1 MQPRID
7 SELAKSALAFAEIG
21 FAVFPVT
28 KRGKVPLVAEW
39 QIAATADMSTVSHW
53 WERWPEANIAVH
65 CGKSGLVVIDI
76 DPRNG
81 GDSTFER
88 LCGERGD
95 GWISPFKVITGG
107 DGLHL
112 YYMASTGKGIP
123 STLGAG
129 IDVKRGNGYVLA
141 PPSLHPSGKR
151 YAFDGCTLFGGEVDF
166 VPGLPEW
173 CYRGAETGLA
183 VSEDWTATVR
193 QLDPETPA
201 NVSRVVSALE
211 CIDANCSRDEWRNI
225 LFAIL
230 STGWSCAPDICREW
244 SLTAPK
250 LFEEDALQNIVDSA
264 KDKPDGITL
273 GTLFAKATVAG
284 WNDPTKIRAGY
295 ESYGDIS
302 NGRRFANRFRGRF
315 LYTHATASWYVWDG
329 QRWKPC
335 DAGESMAAAKEI
347 ADECIS
353 ETLSRLKDE
362 GTEVAKRNH
371 TQALGVHRSI
381 QKLEAML
388 KAASSEPGMSI
399 AHPGLFDT
407 DPHKLNVRNGV
418 LDLKTGELLP
428 AVPEMYGSRLAG
440 VEYDRIAQCPMWQD
454 FVQSVMY
461 DDFEMVSFLQR
472 MCGYALTGL
481 VDEEKLFFFYGTGAN
496 GKSVF
501 ANVLLAVFGEYGVT
515 VRAALLA
522 RDHRSGGGDAEREKA
537 RLPGARIALMN
548 ETGQADVWDDQR
560 TKEMVSREN
569 ISARQ
574 LYAESFEFRPS
585 HKLFIR
591 GNHQPGAMDISDG
604 FWRRIVLIGFT
615 RQFSEAERVPD
626 LDRQIIER
634 ELPGVLAW
642 MVDGCRDWQ
651 KHKLQIPARVTAAVN
666 AYRKDTDLLG
676 EWITSECV
684 RSSEVEGVS
693 SELFTSYVDFL
704 KAANVK
710 APSRSV
716 FGRQL
721 VHLGFHKRESNGKTF
736 YVGLAIRCPFDSDEL

>member
-21 FAVFPVT
+21 LAVFPVA
-28 KRGKVPLVAEW
+28 KGGKVPLVAEW
-39 QIAATADMSTVSHW
+39 QIAATTDKSTVSHW

-81 GDSTFER
+81 GDLTFER
-88 LCGERGD
+88 LCGERGE

-151 YAFDGCTLFGGEVDF
+151 YSFEGCTLFGGELDF

-193 QLDPETPA
+193 QLDPETPE
-201 NVSRVVSALE
+201 NVSRVASALE
-211 CIDANCSRDEWRNI
+211 FIDANCSRAEWRNI

-230 STGWSCAPDICREW
+230 STGWSCAPDICRDW
-244 SLTAPK
+244 SLTAPE
-250 LFEEDALQNIVDSA
+250 LFDDDALQNIVGSA
-264 KDKPDGITL
+264 KDRPDGITL
-273 GTLFAKATVAG
+273 GTLFAKAAAGG
-284 WNDPTKIRAGY
+284 WNDPKKIRAGF

-302 NGRRFANRFRGRF
+302 NGRRFADRFRGQLLF
-315 LYTHATASWYVWDG
+315 VHATSNWFMWDG
-329 QRWKPC
+329 LRWQPC
-335 DAGESMAAAKEI
+335 QAGEAMAAAKAI
-347 ADECIS
+347 ADECLD
-353 ETLSRLKDE
+353 EAHGRLKDD
-362 GTEVAKRNH
+362 GTEAAKRGY
-371 TQALGVHRSI
+371 TQALAVHRSI

-388 KAASSEPGMSI
+388 KAAGSEPGMSI

-418 LDLKTGELLP
+418 LDLKTGKLLP
-428 AVPEMYGSRLAG
+428 AMPELMGSRLAG
-440 VEYDRIAQCPMWQD
+440 AEYDRLAECPLWVR
-454 FVQSVMY
+454 FVRSVMH
-461 DDFEMVSFLQR
+461 DDSEMVSFLQR
-472 MCGYALTGL
+472 VCGYALTGL

-522 RDHRSGGGDAEREKA
+522 RDHKGGGSDAEREKA
-537 RLPGARIALMN
+537 RLPGARVALMN
-548 ETGQADVWDDQR
+548 ETGQADIWDDQR
-560 TKEMVSREN
+560 TKELVSREN
-569 ISARQ
+569 VSARQ
-574 LYAESFEFRPS
+574 LYAESFEFSPS
-585 HKLFIR
+585 HKLIIR
-591 GNHQPGAMDISDG
+591 GNHQPGAMDGSEG

-615 RQFSEAERVPD
+615 RHFAEADRVPD
-626 LDRQIIER
+626 LDRQIIEH

-642 MVDGCRDWQ
+642 MVDGCMAWQ
-651 KHKLQIPARVTAAVN
+651 KRGLATPAKVSAAVD
-666 AYRKDTDLLG
+666 AYRKDTDLMG
-676 EWITSECV
+676 EWLASECI
-684 RSSEVEGVS
+684 RLPGAEMPSSD
-693 SELFTSYVDFL
+693 LFRDYVDFL

-710 APSRSV
+710 APSRNV

-721 VHLGFHKRESNGKTF
+721 VQRGFHKRESNGKTL
-736 YVGLAIRCPFDSDEL
+736 YVGLSIRNPFDVDEL